1 MLKHLVRA
9 ALLDLRRRRIIPGF
23 GVAPPNDGNTFIRSL
38 SVGVLFGIGLATACT
53 CKAQCSAITST
64 PQYAS
69 DCAARAIPENKIS
82 KVDATR
88 SYSLA
93 ELVDIAEQNNPNT
106 RIAWERAKQRAE
118 SLGIA
123 RSEYFP
129 VLVGIA
135 ALGDSRQIE
144 PFPAVIIPKGYTMVE
159 APFVQPELT
168 LDYLL
173 FDFGKREARV
183 DAAVAQ
189 KLAAGAN
196 FIRTNQDVAFRVATA
211 YYNLVTAQER
221 LLATRE
227 TLNTAETTQ
236 DAAEFQLAN
245 GRSTMPDVLN
255 ARAETA
261 QATFDL
267 ESAQGDEMVARIR
280 LTEEI
285 GMEPTPNILIDAQ
298 QNAPLPQTLTMS
310 IDELIDRAI
319 QSRPDLAEQT
329 AGIRAANDEVRSAR
343 ADYRPRI
350 TLSASGAQTSL
361 WATSDAGPLG
371 KASQPTWSATVAAQW
386 RIFDGGARKHALREA
401 ESKKRE
407 EQDKM
412 TDLYDRSTRE
422 VWSAY
427 IGFRTAVQKQRAAVA
442 LLQAASTSYDASLDA
457 YKYGVRTLVDVVT
470 AQRQLAQA
478 RLSSVA
484 ARSELLLGAV
494 DLEFVTGNLLRSQPS
509 ATSSAQH
516 EDSR

>member
-9 ALLDLRRRRIIPGF
+9 ALRGLGRQNIIPA
-23 GVAPPNDGNTFIRSL
+23 VTKVPRKDGGTLVHGL
-38 SVGVLFGIGLATACT
+38 SVGLLFGIASAGT
-53 CKAQCSAITST
+53 CQAQCSAIAST
-64 PQYAS
+64 PQLAS
-69 DCAARAIPENKIS
+69 DCAARAIPENKIAAI
-82 KVDATR
+82 DAAH

-93 ELVDIAEQNNPNT
+93 ELVDIAEQNNPTT

-129 VLVGIA
+129 ILVGIA
-135 ALGDSRQIE
+135 AFGDSRQIS
-144 PFPAVIIPKGYTMVE
+144 PFPAVIIPKGYSMVE
-159 APFVQPELT
+159 ASFAQPEIT

-173 FDFGKREARV
+173 FDFGKRGAKV

-196 FIRTNQDVAFRVATA
+196 FIRTNQEVAFRVATA
-211 YYNLVTAQER
+211 YYNLVTTQER
-221 LLATRE
+221 LQAARE
-227 TLNTAETTQ
+227 TLKTAQTTQ

-267 ESAQGDEMVARIR
+267 ESAQGDEMVARVQ

-285 GMEPTPNILIDAQ
+285 GVEPTPNISIDAQ

-310 IDELIDRAI
+310 IEELIDRAI
-319 QSRPDLAEQT
+319 QSRPDLAEQ
-329 AGIRAANDEVRSAR
+329 AAEIRAATDEARSAR

-361 WATSDAGPLG
+361 WPTSDSGPLG
-371 KASQPTWSATVAAQW
+371 NASQPTWSASVAVQW
-386 RIFDGGARKHALREA
+386 RIVDGGARKHALREA
-401 ESKKRE
+401 DSKQRE

-412 TDLYDRSTRE
+412 IDLHDRTTRE

-442 LLQAASTSYDASLDA
+442 LLQSASASYDASLAA

-484 ARSELLLGAV
+484 ARSELFLGAV
-494 DLEFVTGNLLRSQPS
+494 DLEFVTGNLLRRQPP
-509 ATSSAQH
+509 ATTSSH
-516 EDSR
+516 EDTK

>member
-1 MLKHLVRA
+1 MLKHLVRTA
-9 ALLDLRRRRIIPGF
+9 PLGFRWQSTIP
-23 GVAPPNDGNTFIRSL
+23 TFSKIHRQSGGMFVRGL
-38 SVGVLFGIGLATACT
+38 SVGLLFAFAVAST
-53 CKAQCSAITST
+53 CQAQCSAVAST
-64 PQYAS
+64 PQFAS
-69 DCAARAIPENKIS
+69 DCAARAIPGNKIAAI
-82 KVDATR
+82 DAAH

-93 ELVDIAEQNNPNT
+93 ELVDVAEQNNPTT
-106 RIAWERAKQRAE
+106 RIAWEQAKQRAE

-129 VLVGIA
+129 ILA
-135 ALGDSRQIE
+135 AVAAFGDSRQIN
-144 PFPAVIIPKGYTMVE
+144 PFPAAIIPKGYSMVE
-159 APFVQPELT
+159 APFAQPQIT

-173 FDFGKREARV
+173 FDFGKREANV

-196 FIRTNQDVAFRVATA
+196 FIQTNQEVAFSVATN

-221 LLATRE
+221 LHAARE
-227 TLNTAETTQ
+227 TLMTAQTTQ

-267 ESAQGDEMVARIR
+267 ESAQGDVLVVRVQ

-285 GMEPTPNILIDAQ
+285 GVEPTPNISIDAQ
-298 QNAPLPQTLTMS
+298 QNTPLPQTLTLS
-310 IDELIDRAI
+310 IEELIDRAV
-319 QSRPDLAEQT
+319 QSRPDLAEQ
-329 AGIRAANDEVRSAR
+329 AAEIRAATDEVRSAR
-343 ADYRPRI
+343 AEYRPKI
-350 TLSASGAQTSL
+350 TLSAAGAQTSL
-361 WATSDAGPLG
+361 WPTSDSGPLG
-371 KASQPTWSATVAAQW
+371 NASQPTWSATVAVQW

-407 EQDKM
+407 QQYKM
-412 TDLYDRSTRE
+412 IDLHDRTTRE
-422 VWSAY
+422 VWTAY

-442 LLQAASTSYDASLDA
+442 LLQSASTSYDASLEA

-484 ARSELLLGAV
+484 ARSELFLGAV
-494 DLEFVTGNLLRSQPS
+494 DLEFVTGNLLRSQPL
-509 ATSSAQH
+509 ATSSAQPQ
-516 EDSR
+516 DTK